1 MSSAMDQLLTCWVR
15 EEVLGEFDRH
25 WLELLARL
33 DPRASPAVLLAGA
46 LARAAI
52 DQGHLCL
59 ELDRLAS
66 RALPTPEEAEPFIF
80 PAAQELRAELSL
92 SPLVACPD
100 QGEQPADLNSITPLV
115 LEGNRLY
122 LRRYQQYEAELA
134 TAILKRAAAKGPG
147 LGPAQLAAS
156 LNILAAAAA
165 LTLAPEQQRA
175 ITAALVHRLSV
186 ISGGPG
192 TGKTTIIF
200 FILALSR
207 LLAADSRQ
215 PPPRILL
222 LAPTG
227 KAAARLGEAVREKV
241 RRLQTTISADSPWA
255 GIITDLP
262 QGAMTI
268 HRALG
273 YQAETPTIF
282 RHRADN
288 PLAADLVVVDE
299 ASMVDVAL
307 MNKLFAAV
315 PAKARLILLGDK
327 DQLASVE
334 AGSILGDICA
344 AADGE
349 GSNELA
355 AGVINLSQGF
365 RFDPQRGIGALT
377 RAINAGDSAEAL
389 RILEQDRTGEVAMV
403 DPINLEQD
411 REFQELLLTGFSPCL
426 TATSPDEALAR
437 LNDFR
442 LLCPH
447 RRGRNGMESLNLFC
461 RRLLAAKGLLHPTSE
476 WYRGRPIMI
485 TANDY
490 GLNLFNGDLGVIW
503 ESPEDDHQLRAFFS
517 VGGTIRR
524 FLPSRLPRHETAFA
538 MTVHKSQGSEFEEVA
553 VVLPRESSPLLTRE
567 LLYTA
572 ISRAR
577 RRVRILG
584 PQAVIATAIGRK
596 VERASGL
603 AARL

>member
-1 MSSAMDQLLTCWVR
+1 MNSAMDHLLSCWVR
-15 EEVLGEFDRH
+15 EGILGEFDRH

-33 DPRASPAVLLAGA
+33 DPQASPAVLLAGA

-59 ELDRLAS
+59 ELERLVT
-66 RALPTPEEAEPFIF
+66 RDLPKPEKADPFTF
-80 PAAQELRAELSL
+80 PAVQELRAELCR

-100 QGEQPADLNSITPLV
+100 QRQQAADLNSITPLV
-115 LEGNRLY
+115 LEENRLY
-122 LRRYQQYEAELA
+122 LRRYQQYEAGLA
-134 TAILKRAAAKGPG
+134 AAIRKRAATKGLEVEPK
-147 LGPAQLAAS
+147 QLATS
-156 LNILAAAAA
+156 LNALAAAV
-165 LTLAPEQQRA
+165 LTLAPDQQRA

-200 FILALSR
+200 FILAMGR
-207 LLAADSRQ
+207 LLAAEQGQ
-215 PPPRILL
+215 PPPRTLL

-227 KAAARLGEAVREKV
+227 KAAARLGEAVGEKIA
-241 RRLQTTISADSPWA
+241 RLQTTIPADSPWA
-255 GIITDLP
+255 RIIADLP

-273 YQAETPTIF
+273 YQTETPTIF

-288 PLAADLVVVDE
+288 PLAVDLVVVDE

-307 MNKLFAAV
+307 MSKLFAAV
-315 PAKARLILLGDK
+315 PAGARLILLGDK

-334 AGSILGDICA
+334 AGSILGDICTA
-344 AADGE
+344 TADGK
-349 GSNELA
+349 GNGELA
-355 AGVINLSQGF
+355 DCVITLKRGF
-365 RFDPQRGIGALT
+365 RFDSRRGIGALT
-377 RAINAGDSAEAL
+377 GAINAGDSAAAL
-389 RILEQDRTGEVAMV
+389 RILDHDPAGEVARAEPV
-403 DPINLEQD
+403 SLEQD
-411 REFQELLLTGFSPCL
+411 REFQDLLVTGFGPCL
-426 TATSPDEALAR
+426 RATSPDEALAR

-447 RRGRNGMESLNLFC
+447 RRGEAGVEGLNFFC
-461 RRLLAAKGLLHPTSE
+461 RRLLAATGLLQPTGE

-503 ESPEDDHQLRAFFS
+503 ESPEDDHQLRAFFAL
-517 VGGTIRR
+517 GGTVRR
-524 FLPSRLPRHETAFA
+524 LLPSRLPRHETAFA
-538 MTVHKSQGSEFEEVA
+538 MTIHKSQGSEFEQVA
-553 VVLPRESSPLLTRE
+553 VILPRDSSPILTRE

-572 ISRAR
+572 VSRAR
-577 RRVRILG
+577 GRVKIFG
-584 PQAVIATAIGRK
+584 SQAVITTAINRK

-603 AARL
+603 GARL